1 MWNPKLTLALVVR
14 IICIET
20 ILETLETLKLKLWA
34 KIPKTPKSLHHTS
47 GAI

>member
-14 IICIET
+14 IICIEM

-34 KIPKTPKSLHHTS
+34 KIPKPQRAYITLQVQ
-47 GAI
+47 